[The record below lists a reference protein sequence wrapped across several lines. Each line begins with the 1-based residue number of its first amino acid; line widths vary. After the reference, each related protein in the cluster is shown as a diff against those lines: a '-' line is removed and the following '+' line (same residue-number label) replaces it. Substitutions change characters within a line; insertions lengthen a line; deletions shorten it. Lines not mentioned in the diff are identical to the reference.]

1 MSIAHSFFS
10 SNCATLDV
18 GCYVRYW
25 NGTAWIFPSSLA
37 GVADTIFSD
46 GTYCYTIVSGV
57 ITEKKRY
64 LYLNICSDIQSDGS
78 GYVSVRVQS
87 QNTSNYATGTL
98 VAVNINVDV
107 SFTITGTGT
116 GSINDTITIT
126 SNSSNYGPI
135 GFGPGFGAIENV
147 SSIVITNVTPTSE
160 SGYIYEIG
168 STNIGSC

>member
-25 NGTAWIFPSSLA
+25 NGTAWIIPSSLA

-64 LYLNICSDIQSDGS
+64 LYLNICTDTQADGS
-78 GYVSVRVQS
+78 GYVSVRAQS
-87 QNTSNYATGTL
+87 QDTTNYATGNL
-98 VAVNINVDV
+98 VAVNINVNV
-107 SFTITGTGT
+107 NFTINGADTGQIT
-116 GSINDTITIT
+116 DTITIT
-126 SNSSNYGPI
+126 SGNSNYGPI
-135 GFGPGFGAIENV
+135 GFGPGFGSGEVV
-147 SSIVITNVTPTSE
+147 SSVVINSVTPTSN